1 MIRNYYSINEAAA
14 KQAKSMMSF
23 DDYKEGSKTATYKS
37 YCDEVYNLAEKV
49 IEERPTQAER
59 IEALADRYA
68 RKMADNINQE
78 LNISCRCP
86 SVMIAGPGN
95 FPVRKKEKQIA
106 AWEKNAAEFREI
118 QKIKDKIESIYYGKD
133 IIKAGDADAI
143 EQLTEKIQKLEA
155 DQARMKEANKAIRL
169 KDTAKG
175 DKKLS
180 EMGYSEKDIIELRKP
195 DFCGRVGYPGYM
207 LTNNNA
213 NIKRLK
219 GRLSQLEKTKTEGT
233 KEEENELFKVVE
245 NTEIMR
251 LQLIFDG
258 KPEPEI
264 RDVLKSN
271 GFKWAPSQGAWQ
283 RQLTS
288 NARYALDRVRKA
300 LQV

>member
-95 FPVRKKEKQIA
+95 FPVRKKQKQIA
-106 AWEKNAAEFREI
+106 AWEKNAAEFKEI

-180 EMGYSEKDIIELRKP
+180 EMGYSERDITELRKP

-219 GRLSQLEKTKTEGT
+219 GRLSQLEKAKIEGT

-264 RDVLKSN
+264 REVLKSN